1 MIDFHSHILPNIDDG
16 SKSVSESI
24 ELLRMLSQQGI
35 SAVAA
40 TPHFTPTRHN
50 PRQFLEERQLSF
62 ERLKSELE
70 PSLPAI
76 RLGAEVFYY
85 RGIRHMQEL
94 PSLCLEGT
102 RLLLL
107 EMPTSTW
114 NDYAIREI
122 LELSCSGEIIVVLA
136 HIERYLQYQK
146 SEVWRRLLEND
157 VLMQVNASFFL
168 NFGTKRKA
176 LKMLK
181 NGEIHFLG
189 SDCHSIKSRPPK
201 MGEAIE
207 VIRQK
212 FGDDFME
219 YFEAHSE
226 SFLEG

>member
-136 HIERYLQYQK
+136 HIERYWKFQDNAT
-146 SEVWRRLLEND
+146 WNRLYESGIQ
-157 VLMQVNASFFL
+157 MQVNASFFTD
-168 NFGTKRKA
+168 FTTRRKA
-176 LKMLK
+176 MSMLK
-181 NGEIHFLG
+181 NSEIHLIG
-189 SDCHSIKSRPPK
+189 SDCHNLKFRPPNIGNAYK
-201 MGEAIE
+201 IIE
-207 VIRQK
+207 KK
-212 FGDDFME
+212 FSKDFADKINE
-219 YFEAHSE
+219 YGKS
-226 SFLEG
+226 LLI